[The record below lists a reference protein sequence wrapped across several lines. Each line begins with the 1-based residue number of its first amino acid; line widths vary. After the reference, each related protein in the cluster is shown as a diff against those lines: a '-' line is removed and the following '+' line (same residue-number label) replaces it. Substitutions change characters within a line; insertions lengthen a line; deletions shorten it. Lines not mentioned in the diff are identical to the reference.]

1 MELAGLIDSGAI
13 AISALRPKC
22 LPLDEINDAISGVA
36 SGDGGFTSYLV
47 EI

>member
-1 MELAGLIDSGAI
+1 MGEVD
-13 AISALRPKC
+13 RPDVT
-22 LPLDEINDAISGVA
+22 PRRVAISGVT